1 MCTPKPMNMKMRP
14 GRQFILLLVFSSFI
28 SCVDQADTFLRENF
42 QDPPLEFRMN
52 QNIHEIP
59 LEDAGQDALIQE
71 YLDNG
76 YGGFAMNVPFSHY
89 LEDKAMKATLRF
101 CEKAREAGMELWLYD
116 ELGYPS
122 GNAGDIV
129 IRANPDWECMGL
141 YFNDTLV
148 TGGSFRF
155 DLPPGKPELIVACPA
170 RDGTVDYGSRTDLT
184 DLVEGSELRWKAP
197 EGEWRIVAV
206 TKYRLYEGFQASHK
220 GGSKVGANYPS
231 LMIPEV
237 TQKFIE
243 VTHEAYAD
251 YLGEDLGKY
260 FLSTFTDEPS
270 LMAVPY
276 GWHSWAVIPWQE
288 ILSTEIQKRHGYRPE
303 DKLIELYLDK
313 GPEGQ
318 RVRYQYFK
326 TVGDLL
332 ARNYFGQIKDWCA
345 AHHFQ
350 SGGHLLLEETMM
362 AHVPL
367 YGNIMQQYREMHA
380 PGIDILSCFPENM
393 PVHTPKLA
401 SSAAELSGHHLVMS
415 EPCPVADRRQ
425 LGGRETPAESVRG
438 HLNMNLIGGVTDF
451 NNYLQLSNS
460 DQTEKIE
467 FNQYVGRIAMMLR
480 GGYTRADVGVV
491 YPIESL
497 WTRFTPRPR
506 RVAGWDSVAGGAPEA
521 IHIEQ
526 TFRNISR
533 FMFANRW
540 EYSYLDAQ
548 ALTDAEVR
556 QDVLALG
563 PLQWK
568 VIMLPA
574 VTTLPEAAWKK
585 LESFIRAGGKV
596 MALEELPENTEN
608 KFPDVR
614 LQADFEALFREKEHA
629 VFISG
634 WKAAE
639 VNEWLG
645 SWLDKAIILEDESLP
660 LRLGHR
666 LIHGKDVFFVINDS
680 GHQVSTMMALRA
692 KGKLEEW
699 DPAAGTIKPVGMP
712 TALTLPPYHGK
723 IYRTR

>member
-1 MCTPKPMNMKMRP
+1 MKMRP
-14 GRQFILLLVFSSFI
+14 IRQFILLMACLI
-28 SCVDQADTFLRENF
+28 SCADQADTFLRENF
-42 QDPPLEFRMN
+42 REPPLDFRMN

-59 LEDAGQDALIQE
+59 LEDAGQDSLIQA

-89 LEDKAMKATLRF
+89 LEDEAMKATLRF
-101 CEKAREAGMELWLYD
+101 CEKARKAGMELWLYD
-116 ELGYPS
+116 EQGYPS

-141 YFNDTLV
+141 YFKDTLV
-148 TGGSFRF
+148 GGGTVSF
-155 DLPPGKPELIVACPA
+155 DLPPGKPELVVACPA
-170 RDGTVDYGSRTDLT
+170 KGGTADYRSRTDLI
-184 DLVEGSELRWKAP
+184 DFVEGPRLRWTPP
-197 EGEWRIVAV
+197 EGEWQIVAV

-251 YLGEDLGKY
+251 YLGEDLGRY
-260 FLSTFTDEPS
+260 FLATFTDEPS

-288 ILSTEIQKRHGYRPE
+288 ILSGEIQKRHGYRPE
-303 DKLIELYLDK
+303 EKLIELYLDE
-313 GPEGQ
+313 GPVGQ

-326 TVGDLL
+326 AVGDLL
-332 ARNYFGQIKDWCA
+332 AQNYFRPIKEWCA

-367 YGNIMQQYREMHA
+367 YGNIMQSYREMHA
-380 PGIDILSCFPENM
+380 PGIDILSCFPERM

-460 DQTEKIE
+460 DRDEKNE
-467 FNQYVGRIAMMLR
+467 FNKYVGRIAMMLR
-480 GGYTRADVGVV
+480 GGHTRADIGVV
-491 YPIESL
+491 YPMESL

-506 RVAGWDSVAGGAPEA
+506 RVAGWDSVAGGAPA
-521 IHIEQ
+521 AVHIEQ
-526 TFRNISR
+526 TFRNLSR
-533 FMFANRW
+533 CLFSERW
-540 EYSYLDAQ
+540 EYSYLDAR
-548 ALTDAEVR
+548 ALIDAEVR
-556 QDVLALG
+556 QDVLTHGQLE
-563 PLQWK
+563 WK
-568 VIMLPA
+568 VIVLPA
-574 VTTLPEAAWKK
+574 VTTLPEAAWRK
-585 LESFIRAGGKV
+585 LEAFILAGGKV
-596 MALEELPENTEN
+596 MALEEMPENTE
-608 KFPDVR
+608 KSFPDAR
-614 LQADFEALFREKEHA
+614 LQADFEALFRERQNA
-629 VFISG
+629 VFIRG
-634 WKAAE
+634 WKATE
-639 VNEWLG
+639 VDEILG
-645 SWLDKAIILEDESLP
+645 SWLDRAILLEDESLP

-666 LIHGKDVFFVINDS
+666 LIHGKDVFFIINDS
-680 GHQVSTMMALRA
+680 PHEVSTLMTLQA

-699 DPAAGTIKPVGMP
+699 DPASGTIKPVDNP
-712 TALTLPPYHGK
+712 TALSLLPYHGK